1 VPVPGDVVPKTG
13 LVSGAQV
20 GCSGVPGAP
29 YRAGISRYGDEATEE
44 TTMAQDPERTVKD
57 KNYNLVTVLQAS
69 LHWVWQ
75 METYI
80 ADADK
85 AGDSELAEWFRKIQ
99 ESNRKAGDQGKELLA
114 QRLSA
119 EETTGS

>member
-1 VPVPGDVVPKTG
+1 
-13 LVSGAQV
+13 
-20 GCSGVPGAP
+20 
-29 YRAGISRYGDEATEE
+29 
-44 TTMAQDPERTVKD
+44 MAQDPERPVKD

-80 ADADK
+80 ADAEA
-85 AGDSELAEWFRKIQ
+85 AGDEELAVWFRKIQ
-99 ESNRKAGDQGKELLA
+99 DSNRKAGEQGSELLA

-119 EETTGS
+119 EETAT

>member
-1 VPVPGDVVPKTG
+1 
-13 LVSGAQV
+13 
-20 GCSGVPGAP
+20 
-29 YRAGISRYGDEATEE
+29 
-44 TTMAQDPERTVKD
+44 MAQDPERTVKD

-69 LHWVWQ
+69 LHWTWQ

-80 ADADK
+80 ADADA

>member
-1 VPVPGDVVPKTG
+1 
-13 LVSGAQV
+13 
-20 GCSGVPGAP
+20 
-29 YRAGISRYGDEATEE
+29 
-44 TTMAQDPERTVKD
+44 MAQDPERTVKD

-69 LHWVWQ
+69 LHWTWQ
-75 METYI
+75 MEAYI
-80 ADADK
+80 ADADA